1 MTGASWLKKI
11 WNGRSKG
18 VSTVIGTVF
27 LMLIIFMV
35 STNVLLWTFSQNAQ
49 YTQAAKDVN
58 QEEADR
64 HNENVV
70 ALGGNYSVSG
80 DQVTVKVVLKNAG
93 SVAAQIINLWVLDTN
108 QSNRRYVTKS
118 LNLNLNPGD
127 VEPSWLTVTIPEA
140 DPSHDFASWFVTAR
154 GNTVPLEKEQEGV
167 IVAELAQGIG
177 SISMDFRQFRYYEV
191 PNDNDGTDIGSP
203 HYGFTIDSTKY
214 TLLGVMLT
222 NLDSSR
228 EAINLTGDSY
238 IWAVARH
245 VETLKSDQWNI
256 RKVQDNKL
264 ASFDFQILEY
274 GKPTIVYFGAAEAS
288 RSADKVVP
296 INILLF
302 GRQGESDY
310 GQNLPFIA
318 LRVT

>member
-1 MTGASWLKKI
+1 
-11 WNGRSKG
+11 
-18 VSTVIGTVF
+18 
-27 LMLIIFMV
+27 MLIIFMV
-35 STNVLLWTFSQNAQ
+35 STNVLLWTFSQNAI
-49 YTQAAKDVN
+49 YTQAAKDEN
-58 QEEADR
+58 QKFADR
-64 HNENVV
+64 LNENIV
-70 ALGGNYSVSG
+70 ALGGNYSVLGSE
-80 DQVTVKVVLKNAG
+80 VTVKVILRNAG
-93 SVAAQIINLWVLDTN
+93 SVAVQIINLWVFDTTIQKYN
-108 QSNRRYVTKS
+108 NTVTP
-118 LNLNLNPGD
+118 LNLNPGD
-127 VEPSWLTVTIPEA
+127 NRPESVVVTIPGA
-140 DPSHDFASWFVTAR
+140 GQNDTFTSWFVTAR

-167 IVAELAQGIG
+167 IVAQLAQGIG
-177 SISMDFRQFRYYEV
+177 SISMDFRQFRYYEA

-288 RSADKVVP
+288 RSAGKVVP